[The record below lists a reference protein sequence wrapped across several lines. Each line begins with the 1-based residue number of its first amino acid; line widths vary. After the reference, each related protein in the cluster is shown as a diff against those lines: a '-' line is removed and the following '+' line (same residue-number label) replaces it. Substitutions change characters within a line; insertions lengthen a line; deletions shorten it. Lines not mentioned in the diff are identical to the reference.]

1 MMSFFN
7 YKMGSKKGYMER
19 GGIFYYEIHMKCV
32 KPVHYTLLIAE
43 KRDLPQSIS
52 SN

>member
-19 GGIFYYEIHMKCV
+19 EENFYYGIDQKRPKAV
-32 KPVHYTLLIAE
+32 YFILLSG
-43 KRDLPQSIS
+43 KF
-52 SN
+52 